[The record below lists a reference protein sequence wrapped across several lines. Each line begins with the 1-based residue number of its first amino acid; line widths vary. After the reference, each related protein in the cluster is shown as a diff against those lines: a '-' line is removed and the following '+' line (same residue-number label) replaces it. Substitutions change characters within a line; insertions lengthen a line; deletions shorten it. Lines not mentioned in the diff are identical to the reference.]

1 MHNCSFAHFVLR
13 KTAFSSVHSI
23 NYWIYLYW
31 WNLFHLLPRKNLRQN
46 LNWQITYCLFL
57 VMRSENIFARIMT
70 KLWRPKPFY
79 ESVILWCWAE
89 VAATHCFPMVFSYN
103 SSYKLK
109 TPRQLRNVFSL
120 KMLLNDRRKLFFT
133 SFSLWPWILWEE
145 STQGNVFELSKDFTF
160 IRYLKRS

>member
-1 MHNCSFAHFVLR
+1 MCFFIVKLHCHYIYFLAYKIRKMNVSVGLKNLHNCSFAHFVLR

-79 ESVILWCWAE
+79 ESVILWLVDTILFIPLVR
-89 VAATHCFPMVFSYN
+89 VAAI
-103 SSYKLK
+103 K
-109 TPRQLRNVFSL
+109 RN
-120 KMLLNDRRKLFFT
+120 
-133 SFSLWPWILWEE
+133 P
-145 STQGNVFELSKDFTF
+145 TF
-160 IRYLKRS
+160 IYWKRYRVFRNFK